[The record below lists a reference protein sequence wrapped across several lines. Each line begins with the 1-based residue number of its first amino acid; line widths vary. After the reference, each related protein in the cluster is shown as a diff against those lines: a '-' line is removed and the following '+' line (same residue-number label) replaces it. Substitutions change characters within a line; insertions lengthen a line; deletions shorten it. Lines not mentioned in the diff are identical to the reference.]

1 MFSAAVI
8 GNVMASK
15 RGALAFL
22 AGLLAVPIIFQK
34 MQAVLEPYVA
44 RVALFQVHKSPR
56 SIGAVSFLDSGED
69 QRSLTDFNAKH
80 ILVNVWATWCPSCK
94 KEMAALERLQAK
106 LGPDFEPEII
116 ALSVDAIS
124 FEQLRAFYSAIGV
137 NGLALNKGNESDVMS
152 ALGIGGIPTTLLI
165 DHKGM
170 EIARLVGPTIWDA
183 PEISKQ
189 LTELITPNPISS
201 NAI

>member
-1 MFSAAVI
+1 
-8 GNVMASK
+8 MASK

-22 AGLLAVPIIFQK
+22 AGLIALPVVFQK
-34 MQAVLEPYVA
+34 MQAVLEPYVSK
-44 RVALFQVHKSPR
+44 VALFQVHKSLR
-56 SIGAVSFLDSGED
+56 SVGVVNFLDGSEGR
-69 QRSLTDFNAKH
+69 RSLADFSAKH

-94 KEMAALERLQAK
+94 KEMAALARLQAG

-137 NGLALNKGNESDVMS
+137 NGLALYKGNESDVLS
-152 ALGIGGIPTTLLI
+152 AFDIVGIPTTLLI
-165 DHKGM
+165 DHRGM

-189 LTELITPNPISS
+189 LAELIAPTPISR
-201 NAI
+201 NVI

>member
-1 MFSAAVI
+1 MFSVAVTGSI
-8 GNVMASK
+8 MTSK

-22 AGLLAVPIIFQK
+22 AGLIALPILFQK
-34 MQAVLEPYVA
+34 MQAVLEPYVSK
-44 RVALFQVHKSPR
+44 VALFQVHKSPR
-56 SIGAVSFLDSGED
+56 SVGVVSFLDGGES
-69 QRSLTDFNAKH
+69 QRSLADFSGKH

-94 KEMAALERLQAK
+94 KEMAALERLQAG

-124 FEQLRAFYSAIGV
+124 FEQLRAFYSA
-137 NGLALNKGNESDVMS
+137 NGLSGLVLYKGNERDVLS
-152 ALGIGGIPTTLLI
+152 AFGIGGIPTTLLI
-165 DHKGM
+165 DHRGM
-170 EIARLVGPTIWDA
+170 EVARLVGPTLWDA

-189 LTELITPNPISS
+189 LAELIALTPISN